1 MRLAPATSE
10 ERLRLL
16 TVCRCVMSG
25 CVTAPLTDLKKPR
38 VIMLFQ
44 TNKKEK
50 TEIAAMLKMIM
61 METAGT
67 EMENI
72 DKLLLCINSSIFT
85 SPNVRVCVQ
94 QHRVNTLGYK
104 IMPLYVSFVIIL
116 YEAVN
121 ICIHCF
127 C

>member
-1 MRLAPATSE
+1 
-10 ERLRLL
+10 
-16 TVCRCVMSG
+16 
-25 CVTAPLTDLKKPR
+25 
-38 VIMLFQ
+38 MLFQ

-50 TEIAAMLKMIM
+50 TEISAMLKMIM

-67 EMENI
+67 EMEENI

-94 QHRVNTLGYK
+94 RYRVNTLGYK
-104 IMPLYVSFVIIL
+104 IMHLYVSFVIIL